1 MAGKVQ
7 IKIDIE
13 SESVEFATDRTLTLT
28 EKTRLLKKELQT
40 IPEGTKEWHVLNN
53 TFNDTKD
60 ALDRVNTKSR
70 DIFGTMS
77 LLPGPIGQVSNT
89 LEQTIDAFKIF
100 GSLKTSDLKAQLG
113 NLLTDFKDV
122 AKTIGNLTGITKIYT
137 TLNNALASSF
147 VKVGVGETAAAAG
160 ARAFS
165 AALVATGV
173 GALIVALGLAVN
185 ALMEMANAESDAEIA
200 TRELNDEL
208 ERQNTLLDLN
218 AKDAARRRKVTIAE
232 MRADGKTEKEIR
244 QFNLKEAQ
252 KDFDEAKAA
261 EVEAVKTYN
270 DALGKA
276 DEEGLKKAG
285 ENLDKRQQAVKD
297 ALSNIKVLAAEYRT
311 EENKEQESANQ
322 KANQKAEQQRDKDKA
337 AKEKELEEL
346 KKGNK
351 EALQETR
358 DARVNETNEV
368 NEKYDNLVM
377 LAQKYGQ
384 STKDLEAGR
393 IAALLKL
400 TEKYKEEDEKKEKE
414 KQDKKLENARKLLEI
429 EKDLHEST
437 VDAMKAGRDKE
448 LVIIKDAGQEK
459 IDAFKNELMEAEKLK
474 LLTAEQV
481 AEKLAI
487 FTKNV
492 NDAIA
497 AQIEDL
503 DKKDLSE
510 KLDEKLQLLQI
521 QSEGLLAGTQAY
533 FDNRR
538 AIINAS
544 EQKELEDTEL
554 TEAEKTAIQEK
565 YARQRDQLRK
575 EEVASLGQTISATIS
590 AISSVTSALASG
602 YDEEAKTS
610 EEAFEKRKKLQIATA
625 VMSAASGVVQILT
638 QPSTLPSPF
647 DWIVKGINALAL
659 GVATAINIKKIKAT
673 KFEAPDA
680 GGSEAASAVTGT
692 KFANGGILN
701 GPRHSQG
708 GIRTKYGELEGGE
721 FVINRRATQSFLP
734 ILSAINSTGV
744 RKYENGGMTASIDQL
759 QSMLMNQPAQIVKTY
774 VVASEISSQQEADK
788 RLRDLAKI

>member
-113 NLLTDFKDV
+113 NLLTDFTDV
-122 AKTIGNLTGITKIYT
+122 AKTIGNLTGITKLYT
-137 TLNNALASSF
+137 ITNTALSKAL
-147 VKVGVGETAAAAG
+147 VGVGVGEAAAATG
-160 ARAFS
+160 ARALS
-165 AALVATGV
+165 AALIATGL
-173 GALIVALGLAVN
+173 GAFVVLLGVAAS
-185 ALMEMANAESDAEIA
+185 AFYEMATGTDEAAAAEK
-200 TRELNDEL
+200 RLNDEL
-208 ERQNTLLDLN
+208 ERTTTLLNLDLADAKRKQDKRMSDMRLAGSSETAIRTQQLKDLKENLALTEAALLESNATQNKIMKEGTGDLN
-218 AKDAARRRKVTIAE
+218 KAQETS
-232 MRADGKTEKEIR
+232 
-244 QFNLKEAQ
+244 LKLEQ
-252 KDFDEAKAA
+252 
-261 EVEAVKTYN
+261 
-270 DALGKA
+270 
-276 DEEGLKKAG
+276 
-285 ENLDKRQQAVKD
+285 
-297 ALSNIKVLAAEYRT
+297 NIKDYKAQIYVQENDNLTAA
-311 EENKEQESANQ
+311 NKEKQAIID

-774 VVASEISSQQEADK
+774 VVASEMSSQQEADK

>member
-7 IKIDIE
+7 VKIDIE
-13 SESVEFATDRTLTLT
+13 SESVEFATEKTLTLT
-28 EKTRLLKKELQT
+28 EKMRILKKELQT
-40 IPEGTKEWHVLNN
+40 VPEGTKSWHILNN

-60 ALDRVNTKSR
+60 ALDRVNTKSK

-100 GSLKTSDLKAQLG
+100 GSLKTSDLKAQLA

-122 AKTIGNLTGITKIYT
+122 AKTIGNLTGITKVYT

-173 GALIVALGLAVN
+173 GALVVALGLAVN

-218 AKDAARRRKVTIAE
+218 AKDAARRRKVTIAQ
-232 MRADGKTEKEIR
+232 MRADGADETKIRKYQIDQAYSDYTTAYNAEIEAR
-244 QFNLKEAQ
+244 Q
-252 KDFDEAKAA
+252 
-261 EVEAVKTYN
+261 TYN
-270 DALGKA
+270 ANIGKV
-276 DEEGLKKAG
+276 DGEGLKKL
-285 ENLDKRQQAVKD
+285 EETLDKRTQATKD
-297 ALSNIKVLAAEYRT
+297 AYATYLETGYNSRA
-311 EENKEQESANQ
+311 EENKRVEADRQ
-322 KANQKAEQQRDKDKA
+322 KANQKAEQQADKNKA
-337 AKEKELEEL
+337 AREKELEEL

-351 EALQETR
+351 DALQETR

-368 NEKYDNLVM
+368 NEKYDNLVA
-377 LAQKYGQ
+377 LARKYGQ
-384 STKDLEAGR
+384 STTDLEAGR
-393 IAALLKL
+393 TAALKKL
-400 TEKYKEEDEKKEKE
+400 TDKYREEDEKKEKE
-414 KQDKKLENARKLLEI
+414 KQDKALENAKKLLEI
-429 EKDLHEST
+429 EKDLHQST

-448 LVIIKDAGQEK
+448 ITIIKESGQEK
-459 IDAFKNELMEAEKLK
+459 IDEFKNELMEAEKLK

-492 NDAIA
+492 NDAIT

-503 DKKDLSE
+503 DEKDLTK
-510 KLDEKLQLLQI
+510 KLDERLQLLQI
-521 QSEGLLAGTQAY
+521 QSEGLLAGTKQY
-533 FDNRR
+533 FENRK
-538 AIINAS
+538 AIIDAS
-544 EQKELEDTEL
+544 EQKELSDTEL
-554 TEAEKTAIQEK
+554 TEAQKTAIQEK
-565 YARQRDQLRK
+565 YGRQRQRLRE
-575 EEVASLGQTISATIS
+575 EEVASIGQTVSATIS
-590 AISSVTSALASG
+590 ALSSVTSALASG

-625 VMSAASGVVQILT
+625 IMSAASGVVQILT

-692 KFANGGILN
+692 KFAKGGILR
-701 GPRHSQG
+701 GPRHSEG
-708 GIRTKYGELEGGE
+708 GIKTKFGELEGGE

-744 RKYENGGMTASIDQL
+744 RKYENGGMAASVDQL

-774 VVASEISSQQEADK
+774 VVASEMSSQQEADK
-788 RLRDLAKI
+788 RLKDLAKI

>member
-1 MAGKVQ
+1 MAGRVQ
-7 IKIDIE
+7 VKIDIE
-13 SESVEFATDRTLTLT
+13 SESVEFATEKTLTLT
-28 EKTRLLKKELQT
+28 EKMRILKRELQT
-40 IPEGTKEWHVLNN
+40 VPEGTKSWHILNN
-53 TFNDTKD
+53 TFNDTRD
-60 ALDRVNTKSR
+60 ALDRVNTKSK

-100 GSLKTSDLKAQLG
+100 GSLKTSDLQAQLG

-122 AKTIGNLTGITKIYT
+122 AKTIGNLTGITKVYT
-137 TLNNALASSF
+137 VLNNALATSF

-185 ALMEMANAESDAEIA
+185 ALMEMANAESEAEIA

-218 AKDAARRRKVTIAE
+218 ARDAARRRKVTIAE

-252 KDFDEAKAA
+252 KDFDDAKAA
-261 EVEAVKTYN
+261 EVEAVRTYN
-270 DALGKA
+270 NALGKA
-276 DEEGLKKAG
+276 DSEGLKKAE
-285 ENLDKRQQAVKD
+285 ENLDKRQQAVKE
-297 ALSNIKVLAAEYRT
+297 ALTNIKVLAAEYRT
-311 EENKEQESANQ
+311 EENKEQEAANQ
-322 KANQKAEQQRDKDKA
+322 KAQQRREQQADKNRA
-337 AKEKELEEL
+337 AREKELEEL

-358 DARVNETNEV
+358 DARTNETNEV
-368 NEKYDNLVM
+368 NEKYDHLVT
-377 LAQKYGQ
+377 LARKYGQ
-384 STKDLEAGR
+384 STKELEAGR
-393 IAALLKL
+393 TAALAKL
-400 TEKYKEEDEKKEKE
+400 TDKYREEDEKKEKE
-414 KQDKKLENARKLLEI
+414 KQDKALENAKKLLEI
-429 EKDLHEST
+429 EKDLHQST
-437 VDAMKAGRDKE
+437 VDAMKAGRNKE
-448 LVIIKDAGQEK
+448 ITIIKESGQEK
-459 IDAFKNELMEAEKLK
+459 IDEFKNELMEAEKLK

-492 NDAIA
+492 NDAIV

-503 DKKDLSE
+503 DKKDISA
-510 KLDEKLQLLQI
+510 KLDERLKLLQI
-521 QSEGLLAGTQAY
+521 QSEGLLAGTREF

-538 AIINAS
+538 AIIDAS
-544 EQKELEDTEL
+544 EQKELQDTEL
-554 TEAEKTAIQEK
+554 TEEQKTAIIEK
-565 YARQRDQLRK
+565 YARQRKRLRE
-575 EEVASLGQTISATIS
+575 EEVASIGQTISATIS
-590 AISSVTSALASG
+590 AISSVTAALASG

-610 EEAFEKRKKLQIATA
+610 KEAFEKRKNLQIATA

-673 KFEAPDA
+673 QFEAPSA

-692 KFANGGILN
+692 KFANGGILQ

-708 GIRTKYGELEGGE
+708 GIKTKFGELEGGE

-744 RKYENGGMTASIDQL
+744 RKYENGGITASVDQL
-759 QSMLMNQPAQIVKTY
+759 QTMLMNQPAQIVKTY
-774 VVASEISSQQEADK
+774 VVASEMSSQQEADK